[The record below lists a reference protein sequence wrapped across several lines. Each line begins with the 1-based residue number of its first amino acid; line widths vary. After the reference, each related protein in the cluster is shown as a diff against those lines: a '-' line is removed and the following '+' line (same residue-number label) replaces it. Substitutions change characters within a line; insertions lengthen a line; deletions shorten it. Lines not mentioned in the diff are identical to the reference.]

1 MAPVDHDDAH
11 GDAPGERRGAR
22 RLDRP
27 PSDRYAATSSAETTS
42 ADSSTTLLTVA
53 QSVAVGSLLAVLG
66 ALAITFGGGLL
77 AITAGLVVIAGAIGW
92 GVGTVL
98 ALGPGRRSARTTVT
112 AIALTAGGVALGQVG
127 LWVLARQEGGV
138 LSLGDYLAETFGF
151 LVPLEFI
158 AAAGAA
164 WWRSR

>member
-1 MAPVDHDDAH
+1 MTPVDHEDAAE
-11 GDAPGERRGAR
+11 GDAPGERRGGT

-27 PSDRYAATSSAETTS
+27 PSDRYGA
-42 ADSSTTLLTVA
+42 STVEDAPNTPLTGG
-53 QSVAVGSLLAVLG
+53 QSVAVGGLFAVIG

-77 AITAGLVVIAGAIGW
+77 AITAGLVVIAVAIGW

-98 ALGPGRRSARTTVT
+98 ALGPGGRSARITLMAMAV
-112 AIALTAGGVALGQVG
+112 AAGGVTLGQVG
-127 LWVLARQEGGV
+127 LWLLARQEGGV
-138 LSLGDYLAETFGF
+138 LSLVDYLAETFGF
-151 LVPLEFI
+151 LVPLQFL